1 MQPANLT
8 LTSDGKH
15 YTDGTNDYTR
25 CTTFVNRFF
34 DKFDDVAKA
43 KELAGGRNEYAFYT
57 ADEIL
62 AEWAKKGE
70 QSCNRGTAIHRIYE
84 QVIKGEIPDVSM
96 DISLTTHRAVISDA
110 EKLRDSIVSKG
121 WQAFPELK
129 VCSKEL
135 LIAGTI
141 DLPMIKDNSL
151 AIMDFKSYE
160 KDPST
165 EKHYNKFC
173 KYPFNK
179 LPQTKLTKTAIQLN
193 LYAFM
198 FGKDYKISKLV
209 LRHIDHHNRITDHV
223 CPNLQQEIQLL
234 LN

>member
-1 MQPANLT
+1 MELELT
-8 LTSDGKH
+8 KDGKH

-110 EKLRDSIVSKG
+110 EQLRDSITAKG

-129 VCSKEL
+129 VCSPEL
-135 LIAGTI
+135 LIAGTC
-141 DLPMIKDNSL
+141 DLPLFKDNSI

-160 KDPST
+160 KNPTLNKSG
-165 EKHYNKFC
+165 KFC

-198 FGKDYKISKLV
+198 IGSQYKISKLV